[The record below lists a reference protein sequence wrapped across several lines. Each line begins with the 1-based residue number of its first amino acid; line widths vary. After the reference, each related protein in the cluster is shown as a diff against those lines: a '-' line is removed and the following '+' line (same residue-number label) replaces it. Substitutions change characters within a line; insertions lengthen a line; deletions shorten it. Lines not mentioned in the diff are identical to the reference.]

1 MPGMIAMNWL
11 LAGFAAGLSRWGQRA
26 LLIAAVV
33 AAGTAYLLLRDR
45 AGKAALR
52 RSLAAEAALR
62 RSRIL
67 LELKEAQDE
76 ARATAAR
83 SEPDLLERL
92 RNSAF

>member
-1 MPGMIAMNWL
+1 MIVLKWLFSTIGVGMTRL
-11 LAGFAAGLSRWGQRA
+11 GQRA
-26 LLIAAVV
+26 LVIAPVM
-33 AAGTAYLLLRDR
+33 AAGAAYLLLRDQM
-45 AGKAALR
+45 GKAVLS

-62 RSRIL
+62 HSRIL

-76 ARATAAR
+76 ARASAAR